1 MSWEKEAEND
11 LRNDERRLQSLQNMA
26 EKIRTLREQMLSI
39 RGGMSDSAPV
49 QGGSS
54 SAQDRLIDCIAE
66 IERLGHARAAT
77 ARLVRLVDRGLA
89 SLSEQDRRVL
99 ELFYI
104 RRSPGHVERLMEE
117 LNIEKSQVYRVKEE
131 ALYRFTVTIYGI
143 IDC

>member
-54 SAQDRLIDCIAE
+54 SAQDRMIDCIAE
-66 IERLGHARAAT
+66 IERLGHTLSLIHISRAGRADCF
-77 ARLVRLVDRGLA
+77 AGLGQRWPDR
-89 SLSEQDRRVL
+89 
-99 ELFYI
+99 
-104 RRSPGHVERLMEE
+104 
-117 LNIEKSQVYRVKEE
+117 
-131 ALYRFTVTIYGI
+131 
-143 IDC
+143 

>member
-54 SAQDRLIDCIAE
+54 SAQDRMIDCIAE
-66 IERLGHARAAT
+66 IERLGHTRAAA
-77 ARLVRLVDRGLA
+77 ARLVRLVERGPA
-89 SLSEQDRRVL
+89 SPSGQERRVL
-99 ELFYI
+99 CKI
-104 RRSPGHVERLMEE
+104 RPQLV
-117 LNIEKSQVYRVKEE
+117 N
-131 ALYRFTVTIYGI
+131 
-143 IDC
+143 